1 MVKMPVCEYYI
12 GRKKLMLV
20 KKGDYPAAFLAGV
33 NHRARIE
40 SGRLSVFG
48 HIVQRVYPAV
58 GSKVSDYYMVD
69 LFFLHGGII
78 N

>member
-12 GRKKLMLV
+12 GREKLMLI
-20 KKGDYPAAFLAGV
+20 KKGDYPVAFLAGV
-33 NHRARIE
+33 NYSAWSE

-48 HIVQRVYPAV
+48 FLVQRVYPAV
-58 GSKVSDYYMVD
+58 GGKVSDYNMVN